1 MTRTTQTTTG
11 ALSRFK
17 YIETSPTLG
26 REYPD
31 IQLSSIIDD
40 DELVRDIAITVSER
54 GVLFF
59 KDQDLGPSDLKR
71 LVSKIGEV
79 MGHPEEAGLHRSAL
93 SGQKDKHL
101 GIPEQDD
108 PNILII
114 SSESQKKTL
123 KDSLPA
129 ATRRLASWG
138 WHSDESQEKYPPAYT
153 AFKIAK
159 SPPTGGDTLFVSA
172 YGLYD
177 RLSEP
182 FQKFAESLTGEYTFF
197 LQGLQISDESKATHH
212 AAEYHRVHENGV
224 PWEDDVPRG
233 HPENIG
239 FDFKQSHPVV
249 RTNPVTGWKSLFGVG
264 WGLVDGWYDNMSQ
277 HESNLL
283 RDFFLSMITNCSD
296 LQIRRKWD
304 DNAVAIWDNRAVHH
318 NPTYD
323 VVEGERLTFR
333 VTGIGEKPYLDPS
346 STTRTEALSKQ

>member
-1 MTRTTQTTTG
+1 MARTESEQSSPGIQKTTG
-11 ALSRFK
+11 ALTHFE
-17 YIETSPTLG
+17 YTEVSPALG
-26 REYPD
+26 REYYG

-40 DELVRDIAITVSER
+40 NSILRDLAITVSER

-59 KDQDLGPSDLKR
+59 KDQDIGPSELKR
-71 LVSKIGEV
+71 LVTRIGEV
-79 MGHPEEAGLHRSAL
+79 MGHPKEAGLHRSAL

-108 PNILII
+108 PHILII

-129 ATRRLASWG
+129 QTSKLASWG
-138 WHSDESQEKYPPAYT
+138 WHSDESHEKYPPAYT

-159 SPPTGGDTLFVSA
+159 SPPTGGDTLYVSA

-177 RLSEP
+177 RLSKP
-182 FQKFAESLTGEYTFF
+182 FQKFAESLTGS
-197 LQGLQISDESKATHH
+197 LATHH
-212 AAEYHRVHENGV
+212 AAEYLRARENGV
-224 PWEDDVPRG
+224 PFEEDVPRG

-239 FDFKQSHPVV
+239 FEFKQSHPIV

-264 WGLVDGWYDNMSQ
+264 WGMVDGWYDKMPE

-283 RDFFLSMITNCSD
+283 KDFFLSMITNCSD

-304 DNAVAIWDNRAVHH
+304 DNGVAIWDNRAVHH

-333 VTGIGEKPYLDPS
+333 VTGIGEKPYLDVN
-346 STTRTEALSKQ
+346 STSRMEFLSKQ

>member
-1 MTRTTQTTTG
+1 MTLTESKPLFPQVQRTAG
-11 ALSRFK
+11 ALDKYK
-17 YIETSPTLG
+17 YIESSPALG
-26 REYPD
+26 REYSG
-31 IQLSSIIDD
+31 IQLSSIIDND
-40 DELVRDIAITVSER
+40 AIVRDLAITASER

-59 KDQDLGPSDLKR
+59 NDQDITPSELKQLILR
-71 LVSKIGEV
+71 IGEV
-79 MGHPEEAGLHRSAL
+79 MGHPKEAGLHRSAL

-129 ATRRLASWG
+129 VTRKFASWG
-138 WHSDESQEKYPPAYT
+138 WHSDESHEKYPPAYT
-153 AFKIAK
+153 GFKIAK

-182 FQKFAESLTGEYTFF
+182 FQKFAESLT
-197 LQGLQISDESKATHH
+197 ATHH
-212 AAEYHRVHENGV
+212 AAEYLRARENGV
-224 PWEDDVPRG
+224 PFEADVPRG
-233 HPENIG
+233 HPENVG
-239 FDFKQSHPVV
+239 FEFKQSHPVV
-249 RTNPVTGWKSLFGVG
+249 RTNPVTGWKSLFGAG
-264 WGLVDGWYDNMSQ
+264 WGLVDGWFDNMSE

-283 RDFFLSMITNCSD
+283 KDFFLFLITNCYD

-304 DNAVAIWDNRAVHH
+304 DNGVAIWDNRAIHH

-333 VTGIGEKPYLDPS
+333 VTGIGEKPYLDPN
-346 STTRTEALSKQ
+346 STTKTEFLSKQ